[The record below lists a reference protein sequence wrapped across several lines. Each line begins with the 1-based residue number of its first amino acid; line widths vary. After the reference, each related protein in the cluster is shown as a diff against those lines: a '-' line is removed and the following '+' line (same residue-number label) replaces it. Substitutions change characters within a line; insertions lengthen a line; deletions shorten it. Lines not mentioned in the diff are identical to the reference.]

1 MDLTGRPCDGGRE
14 RDLGVA
20 AMPARATVAGMS
32 RADNPAEAWQLAE
45 RLAAVQRRISSLA
58 ADGDVRLWLQQRLLS
73 VTAAVRARQANVA
86 GCHRRLD
93 RLIAD
98 VERAESR

>member
-1 MDLTGRPCDGGRE
+1 MGGE
-14 RDLGVA
+14 DA
-20 AMPARATVAGMS
+20 PADARL
-32 RADNPAEAWQLAE
+32 LAE

-58 ADGDVRLWLQQRLLS
+58 AESDVRMWLQQRLLS
-73 VTAAVRARQANVA
+73 VTAAVKARQASVA
-86 GCHRRLD
+86 ACHRRLD